1 MARVLDRRQRLCP
14 GQKPR
19 ALPTPT
25 YRTAPSGET
34 FAAQLGNR
42 STVSVSV
49 TEPFAPC
56 RSATLTFQG
65 VVRLVRSLGGEVT
78 LSTDALASC
87 VTERSHEAVSNLRD
101 LLCVEL
107 AYHRRDQDAVQQD
120 LQRHAE
126 AVGPFAQERPVSRLN
141 VVRGKVYDGVR
152 RFAVSV
158 RDSIIRHGRF
168 LILNRDRSRLCR
180 VGECYQHLPARSFL
194 WVRATIETAISL
206 VKGNYCA
213 AQ

>member
-1 MARVLDRRQRLCP
+1 MVRGSRFR
-14 GQKPR
+14 QKPR

-34 FAAQLGNR
+34 FTALLGNR

-49 TEPFAPC
+49 TEPFAPI

-65 VVRLVRSLGGEVT
+65 VVRMVRSHRGEVT

-87 VTERSHEAVSNLRD
+87 VTERPHEAVSNLRD

-107 AYHRRDQDAVQQD
+107 AHYRRDQDAFQQD
-120 LQRHAE
+120 FQRHAK
-126 AVGPFAQERPVSRLN
+126 VIGPLAQERPVSRLN
-141 VVRGKVYDGVR
+141 IVWSQVYDGIR

-158 RDSIIRHGRF
+158 RGNIGLHGRF
-168 LILNRDRSRLCR
+168 LILNRIGVGCVR
-180 VGECYQHLPARSFL
+180 VGRC
-194 WVRATIETAISL
+194 
-206 VKGNYCA
+206 
-213 AQ
+213 